1 MIKATTLGGI
11 LGLVWL
17 GACGSTNPD
26 NSQLFGAPPAGAGAV
41 GGSSAEAPA
50 GAPSSDAGGTL
61 ARGGTASSPEEPSSP
76 GAGAAGETTSTGGA
90 DGAAEGG
97 ETSTSGGTADAPPA
111 RGGAAAAGTA
121 GIGGSSAA
129 GAGGTAAGAGGTA
142 AGAGGGGPVTASC
155 ATTCGPNGSC
165 TTTAGAVRCV
175 CQAGFVS
182 EGMTCRR
189 PRSCLE
195 LFRAQPTLPNG
206 AYALQPLA
214 ASASFQSYC
223 AMTAEGGGWTLVL
236 NRGTEFVP
244 TSMGVA
250 TELGYEARG
259 TNLAYSTVLLEAD
272 VMLDVRMDAIVREGH
287 TARAI
292 ITGVHTKTRG
302 RTLRDL
308 FTTGPNYLEAEDN
321 SNLVLKSSIECQFSP
336 TDLSPL
342 FCDTPVI
349 VFGDRDTSCN
359 PGSPTFAIGGA
370 RSHSQRWDNCAGWP
384 QATVVAGVQHLP
396 NNIRVWIR

>member
-1 MIKATTLGGI
+1 MSKVTTLGGM
-11 LGLVWL
+11 LCLAWL

-26 NSQLFGAPPAGAGAV
+26 NSQLFSAPPGAGGV

-50 GAPSSDAGGTL
+50 GAPSSAAGGTL
-61 ARGGTASSPEEPSSP
+61 ASGGTASSPEESSSP

-97 ETSTSGGTADAPPA
+97 ETSTSGG
-111 RGGAAAAGTA
+111 AAAAGT
-121 GIGGSSAA
+121 GGSSAPNAGGSAAA
-129 GAGGTAAGAGGTA
+129 GAGGNA
-142 AGAGGGGPVTASC
+142 AGAGGGGPVTPNC
-155 ATTCGPNGSC
+155 ATTCGPNGTC

-206 AYALQPLA
+206 AYDLQPLA
-214 ASASFQSYC
+214 ASASFKSYC
-223 AMTAEGGGWTLVL
+223 SMTAEGGGWTLVL

-259 TNLAYSTVLLEAD
+259 TNLAYSTVLLETD
-272 VMLDVRMDAIVREGH
+272 VMLDVRMDAIVREGQ

-292 ITGVHTKTRG
+292 ITGVQTKTRG

-359 PGSPTFAIGGA
+359 PASPTFAIGGA

-384 QATVVAGVQHLP
+384 QATVVVGAQHFP
-396 NNIRVWIR
+396 NNFRVWIR